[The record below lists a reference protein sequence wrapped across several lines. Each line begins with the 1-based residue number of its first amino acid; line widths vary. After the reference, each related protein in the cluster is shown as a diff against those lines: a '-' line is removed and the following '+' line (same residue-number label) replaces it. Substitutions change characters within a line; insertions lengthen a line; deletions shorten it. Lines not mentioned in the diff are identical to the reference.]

1 MNVKLILYIIFVPF
15 VMYALDGL
23 NINFIFKKNKVV
35 QARIIYIMIG
45 LIITY
50 LLVNFVMDFY
60 DISRII

>member
-15 VMYALDGL
+15 VMYVLDGL
-23 NINFIFKKNKVV
+23 NINFLFKKNKVV